1 MIIFQRNVI
10 FVILLH
16 CIASFP
22 KKSKLVL
29 KNLEALDVEYIFLN
43 HINQLFIFGHCSSI
57 SVQNAQ
63 KNSEFAEMM
72 IKLKL

>member
-1 MIIFQRNVI
+1 MKNDYISKKCYFCNFI
-10 FVILLH
+10 
-16 CIASFP
+16 IASFP

-29 KNLEALDVEYIFLN
+29 KILEALDVEYIFLN